1 MAAFCRVYDYIT
13 SGLTCLNWK
22 SNQSLQSFSDKKL
35 CYRTFF
41 WFNVQM
47 RMKQTI
53 IQPTTYQTL
62 LFVEAGKL
70 LQIFIT
76 LFHCHLVIQLGQNWS
91 PVIKES
97 SKTTLNAAWYSL
109 HQHNNSMQ
117 YWCKRVRKNQYLA
130 RHDKT
135 GCQWQHKKLSLDI
148 VNWLQNTGWCILK

>member
-1 MAAFCRVYDYIT
+1 M
-13 SGLTCLNWK
+13 GLAETNGSLL
-22 SNQSLQSFSDKKL
+22 QSLWLHNLWADMPKL
-35 CYRTFF
+35 EIKPVSTVIQWQKTMLQDVF
-41 WFNVQM
+41 WFSVQM

-70 LQIFIT
+70 LQIFIN

-135 GCQWQHKKLSLDI
+135 GCQWQH
-148 VNWLQNTGWCILK
+148 